1 MEKATRTFPKD
12 YEGGTETPGAF
23 MVIRKTGEKQFEA
36 FKEFCDHKP
45 VVGTLG
51 EGMVFAYE
59 GMAKHV
65 AETLGEGWYTFDASV
80 DAYIRT
86 KKLLA
91 AIFWKRSTE
100 DEEIVEEE

>member
-12 YEGGTETPGAF
+12 YEGGTVIHGEF

-51 EGMVFAYE
+51 DGMVFTDG

-65 AETLGEGWYTFDASV
+65 AEMLGEGWYTFDASA

-86 KKLLA
+86 KRLLT
-91 AIFWKRSTE
+91 AIFGALDKDDGE
-100 DEEIVEEE
+100 